1 MGPGRQRS
9 SVASEAVMVMW
20 LPDRVLWSALS
31 GQFGSI
37 DATLHL
43 FPYDGPYRAAVLGIW
58 PV

>member
-1 MGPGRQRS
+1 
-9 SVASEAVMVMW
+9 MVMW

-37 DATLHL
+37 VATLH

-58 PV
+58 AV